1 MRWRLELWPLQV
13 RDNQELWTRL
23 RVWSRAMA
31 RFGQPR
37 AFLLSHCLATLGLSA
52 VSTTEGLPLCRSH
65 TVRRVLTED
74 ESRPRQPRTLTAI
87 ALEEWEWRVLIR
99 FADRFV

>member
-1 MRWRLELWPLQV
+1 MNVSTLTRAHEMATGV
-13 RDNQELWTRL
+13 VAIASSFRDNQELCDEVEGVVESDGEVWTT
-23 RVWSRAMA
+23 A
-31 RFGQPR
+31 G
-37 AFLLSHCLATLGLSA
+37 LSSQCRATLDLSA

-87 ALEEWEWRVLIR
+87 ALEEW
-99 FADRFV
+99 

>member
-1 MRWRLELWPLQV
+1 
-13 RDNQELWTRL
+13 
-23 RVWSRAMA
+23 MA

-99 FADRFV
+99 FAGPVCVAGGLPDPGRGTPSESAQFAIDLRLAS